1 MFHTSDSFDLFHTSD
16 SFDFDIFFSLQY
28 FFIIFDKSKAQSE
41 AKNNFIQFSFFSVR
55 IDDIANYNLKKKFET
70 NHTFWTKKQ
79 HFFQIG

>member
-41 AKNNFIQFSFFSVR
+41 AKNNFIQFSFFP
-55 IDDIANYNLKKKFET
+55 
-70 NHTFWTKKQ
+70 
-79 HFFQIG
+79 